1 MTTEDTIKKRHD
13 MIQEHLEGLTYTEV
27 HMNLYLLW
35 ADFIITLPK
44 NKQEKTINDIPAGVR
59 IAIKRLIEDE

>member
-27 HMNLYLLW
+27 HMILYLLW